1 MPPDKMHD
9 DEVTTDVPLV
19 RRLIETQFPQWA
31 HLPIEPVHSDGT
43 NNAIYR
49 LGNELSVRLPLT
61 EDVTLQLEKERQ
73 WLPRLA
79 PHLPL
84 AIPVPLAHGQPDPIA
99 SGESIPD
106 VGAYP
111 WHWSVYPWLPGE
123 PATPNRLTDPTRTAT
138 DLAAFI
144 SALRT
149 IDPTGGPPPG
159 EHNFYRG
166 VPLARRDPTVRRCI
180 ADLEDLIDTR
190 AATAAWD
197 HALQTPAY
205 DGPPVW
211 IHGDLSSGNMLA
223 SNGRLTAVIDWG
235 GLAIGDPACEL
246 LVAWDLFSASTRPTF
261 RAALN
266 VDDPTWDR
274 ARGWAL
280 SLALIGLP
288 YYRHTNPGF
297 MRYAHRLL
305 ANALAD
311 HSTTA

>member
-1 MPPDKMHD
+1 MPADKMHD

-19 RRLIETQFPQWA
+19 RRLLAAQFPQWA

-43 NNAIYR
+43 SNAIYR
-49 LGNELSVRLPLT
+49 LGEDLSVRLPLIEST
-61 EDVTLQLEKERQ
+61 TLQHDKEHR
-73 WLPRLA
+73 WLPTLA

-84 AIPVPLAHGQPDPIA
+84 AIPIPFGAGQPA
-99 SGESIPD
+99 EG
-106 VGAYP
+106 YP

-123 PATPNRLTDPTRTAT
+123 PATPDRLTDPTKPAT

-144 SALRT
+144 TALRA

-159 EHNFYRG
+159 KHNFHRG
-166 VPLARRDPTVRRCI
+166 VPLALRDTTVRACI
-180 ADLEDLIDTR
+180 AQLEDLIDTQ

-197 HALQTPAY
+197 HALQTPVY
-205 DGPPVW
+205 DGPPTW
-211 IHGDLSSGNMLA
+211 IHGDLSATNMLA
-223 SNGRLTAVIDWG
+223 TNGHLTAVIDWG

-246 LVAWDLFSASTRPTF
+246 LVAWNLFSAETRPTF
-261 RAALN
+261 RAALE

-305 ANALAD
+305 AEALAD
-311 HSTTA
+311 HPRPA